1 MLIALFSLGDH
12 VLFDYI
18 TSEALISMLSL
29 KYGYEKYANF
39 KHLLHDYFLF
49 DHRNFLWA
57 NSSNRVWKE
66 VKASFHSKHWLKSYS
81 HSKVVQIGEILLAR
95 IFARI

>member
-18 TSEALISMLSL
+18 TSGALISMLIL

-39 KHLLHDYFLF
+39 KHL
-49 DHRNFLWA
+49 
-57 NSSNRVWKE
+57 
-66 VKASFHSKHWLKSYS
+66 
-81 HSKVVQIGEILLAR
+81 
-95 IFARI
+95 

>member
-18 TSEALISMLSL
+18 TSGALISMLSL

-57 NSSNRVWKE
+57 NSSNWLL
-66 VKASFHSKHWLKSYS
+66 KA
-81 HSKVVQIGEILLAR
+81 
-95 IFARI
+95 

>member
-18 TSEALISMLSL
+18 TGGALISMLSL

-39 KHLLHDYFLF
+39 KLLLHDQFLF
-49 DHRNFLWA
+49 DHRYFL
-57 NSSNRVWKE
+57 
-66 VKASFHSKHWLKSYS
+66 
-81 HSKVVQIGEILLAR
+81 
-95 IFARI
+95 